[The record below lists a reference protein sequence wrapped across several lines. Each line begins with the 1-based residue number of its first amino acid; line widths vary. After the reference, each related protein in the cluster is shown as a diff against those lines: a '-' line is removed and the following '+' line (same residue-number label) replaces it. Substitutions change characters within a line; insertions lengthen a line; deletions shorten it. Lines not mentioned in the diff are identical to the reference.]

1 MDVRTPAPGVSC
13 SESQNLLVDTRFQN
27 LGQGSWAYVQH
38 SGPQSFSF
46 TSEQG
51 ELELARTGDEPWML
65 LTQQVALPAL
75 DPDKRHTL
83 VLSAELKGDVPTEP
97 ELHGFEHKADM
108 YAVWCASM
116 AEHEPNSG
124 VWDWQRIDISVAVL
138 SGKTRVQAGFYIKVA
153 VPCGRAGACPSRDEQ
168 FRQQPD
174 FAVLLP
180 NQWQRADCPRRRFQC
195 QRVPVQ
201 CHGLPMCG

>member
-1 MDVRTPAPGVSC
+1 MKSSRPFRPLAVLIAVTAAVAGCAAPGEKPVDGEDAPVNSTQTGVSC

-97 ELHGFEHKADM
+97 ELHGFEHKAGLFM
-108 YAVWCASM
+108 RSGAPSM
-116 AEHEPNSG
+116 AEHEPNNG
-124 VWDWQRIDISVAVL
+124 VWDWQRIDVSEAVL
-138 SGKTRVQAGFYIKVA
+138 SGKTRVQAGFLHQGGGTLWARDPSLKLVA
-153 VPCGRAGACPSRDEQ
+153 CD
-168 FRQQPD
+168 D
-174 FAVLLP
+174 
-180 NQWQRADCPRRRFQC
+180 
-195 QRVPVQ
+195 
-201 CHGLPMCG
+201 